1 MNALWIGV
9 LGTSAI
15 AFTLKYLGH
24 SIPEKYLTNPRMLR
38 INTLIPI
45 ALLSA
50 LVGVQTITESGI
62 PDVASGIQTHVASMH
77 TRVREQRGIHLRDPL
92 FREVFQH
99 ADKISIEITNTDK
112 GVHVT
117 ETSDD
122 PHVVALVQAHADVVS
137 RFIEHGHDEVRRN
150 HAVPSQA
157 Q

>member
-50 LVGVQTITESGI
+50 LVGVQTITEKGKWVI
-62 PDVASGIQTHVASMH
+62 DQRLTGVA
-77 TRVREQRGIHLRDPL
+77 
-92 FREVFQH
+92 
-99 ADKISIEITNTDK
+99 
-112 GVHVT
+112 
-117 ETSDD
+117 
-122 PHVVALVQAHADVVS
+122 VALIALSLKAPYFVVVIS
-137 RFIEHGHDEVRRN
+137 AAITSAALYRL
-150 HAVPSQA
+150 
-157 Q
+157 